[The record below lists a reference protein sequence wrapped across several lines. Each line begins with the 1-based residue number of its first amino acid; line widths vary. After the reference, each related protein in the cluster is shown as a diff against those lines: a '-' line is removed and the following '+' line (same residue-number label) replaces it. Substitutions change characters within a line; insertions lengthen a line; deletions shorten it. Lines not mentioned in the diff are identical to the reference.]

1 MHGTLDR
8 SLWSPFRDRQLAELI
23 EKKYS
28 ASQAAIELGITRN
41 ACIGRAYRLDLQFK
55 SEGIR
60 STYWKERQRPE
71 GSDPLVVTRINRRPT
86 IKSNPLPAME
96 PEPDALMLTVNRYIE
111 GGKGVLKNKSCRFV
125 VTTDHPMLYCGKDK
139 AGGFSYCAYHCR
151 VVYQPPQARNREPR
165 PR

>member
-1 MHGTLDR
+1 
-8 SLWSPFRDRQLAELI
+8 
-23 EKKYS
+23 
-28 ASQAAIELGITRN
+28 
-41 ACIGRAYRLDLQFK
+41 
-55 SEGIR
+55 
-60 STYWKERQRPE
+60 
-71 GSDPLVVTRINRRPT
+71 
-86 IKSNPLPAME
+86 ME